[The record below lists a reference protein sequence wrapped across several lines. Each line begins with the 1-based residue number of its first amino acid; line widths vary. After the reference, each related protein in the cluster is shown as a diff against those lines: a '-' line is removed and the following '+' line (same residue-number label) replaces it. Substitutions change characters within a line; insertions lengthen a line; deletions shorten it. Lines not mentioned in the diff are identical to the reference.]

1 MAMIGPQLCQLQ
13 REFNQIVDRV
23 RRLELLA
30 VPDAAR
36 LLNKS
41 RAWVRGNLPVIIH
54 SPKVHGVRLADIE
67 AYQLRRTV
75 WPKGEF
81 PSAAGRRAA

>member
-1 MAMIGPQLCQLQ
+1 MAMIGPQLGQLQ
-13 REFNQIVDRV
+13 REFNDMLQRI
-23 RRLELLA
+23 RRLEEIP
-30 VPDAAR
+30 VPEAAR

-81 PSAAGRRAA
+81 PSSAGRRAA